1 MNPLARPALH
11 SRRSTASAFQVRAAL
26 LLAAA
31 LPLLGLSAC
40 VTQPTRMAAP
50 AGLEAQQAEVLDV
63 GARAKGT
70 GLFAAEDFQ
79 VGPYQVSHVKRGW
92 TSSDSSSLGLF
103 SSKTQKQG
111 FSYRFKG
118 QRDWDGSCE
127 YRSKEQGLKIGMQ
140 LENNKA
146 ALDCSCRHGE
156 QTVRLEL
163 KDEWKPL
170 EGRLYVGGAE
180 YRMSQIAE
188 RRTQNG
194 MPVEQS
200 LKSPALGYRVDS
212 LRGSAIA
219 AVEVLH
225 PGRIWQQRQ
234 LPADQR
240 EPMACALA
248 GLMLYGPQDG
258 R

>member
-1 MNPLARPALH
+1 MNKLRTLPSARLQRRWLALP
-11 SRRSTASAFQVRAAL
+11 VIAL
-26 LLAAA
+26 LALA
-31 LPLLGLSAC
+31 GC
-40 VTQPTRMAAP
+40 VTAPTRMAAP
-50 AGLEAQQAEVLDV
+50 GDLGQTAEVLDV
-63 GARAKGT
+63 GTRAKGT

-92 TSSDSSSLGLF
+92 GSSEGLSLGIF
-103 SSKTQKQG
+103 SNKTHKQG
-111 FSYRFKG
+111 FQYRFKG
-118 QRDWDGSCE
+118 QRDWDASCE
-127 YRSKEQGLKIGMQ
+127 YRSKEHGLKIGVL

-146 ALDCSCRHGE
+146 TLSCSCQHGD
-156 QTVRLEL
+156 QDARLEL

-170 EGRLYVGGAE
+170 EGRMHVGGAE

-194 MPVEQS
+194 MVVEQS
-200 LKSPALGYRVDS
+200 LQSPALGYRVDS
-212 LRGSAIA
+212 LRGGGLA

-225 PGRIWQQRQ
+225 PGRIWQHRQ
-234 LPADQR
+234 LPAEQR
-240 EPMACALA
+240 EPMACLLA

>member
-1 MNPLARPALH
+1 MNTAVRP
-11 SRRSTASAFQVRAAL
+11 AL
-26 LLAAA
+26 LLAAT

-50 AGLEAQQAEVLDV
+50 AGLEAPQAEVLDV
-63 GARAKGT
+63 SGRAQGT

-79 VGPYQVSHVKRGW
+79 LGPYQVSQVQRSW
-92 TSSDSSSLGLF
+92 ASSDSSSLGLF
-103 SSKTQKQG
+103 STKTQRQG

-118 QRDWDGSCE
+118 QRDWDGRCE
-127 YRSKEQGLKIGMQ
+127 FRATEKGLKIGVQ
-140 LENNKA
+140 LENSKA
-146 ALDCSCRHGE
+146 TLDCSCRHGE
-156 QTVRLEL
+156 LTVRLEL

-170 EGRLYVGGAE
+170 EGRLYVAGAE
-180 YRMSQIAE
+180 YRMSQIGE
-188 RRTQNG
+188 RRSQNG

-225 PGRIWQQRQ
+225 PGRLWQQRQ
-234 LPADQR
+234 LPAEQR

-248 GLMLYGPQDG
+248 GLMLYGPQGG

>member
-1 MNPLARPALH
+1 MSATSPISQTLP
-11 SRRSTASAFQVRAAL
+11 RRAASALGRRASMAAL
-26 LLAAA
+26 LAT
-31 LPLLGLSAC
+31 LLGVSAC
-40 VTQPTRMAAP
+40 VTTPTRMAAP
-50 AGLEAQQAEVLDV
+50 GDLGQTAEVLDV
-63 GARAKGT
+63 GARAQGT

-92 TSSDSSSLGLF
+92 TSSEGSSLGLF

-127 YRSKEQGLKIGMQ
+127 YRSKEQGLKIGVQ

-146 ALDCSCRHGE
+146 TLDCSCRHGE

-180 YRMSQIAE
+180 YRMSQVAE

-234 LPADQR
+234 LPAEQR